1 MRMTSNKT
9 ETNVQTFPVLSID
22 AWGNQEDGYYWNQW
36 FNVGT
41 VDVNHRGENR
51 DTIRAMIDAGYLKAA
66 ALESTD
72 VEDDD
77 YNLVIV
83 DKKTGEPLFAI
94 EYWPVLNAQGE

>member
-1 MRMTSNKT
+1 MTIKT

-22 AWGNQEDGYYWNQW
+22 AWGNQEDGYDWNSW
-36 FNVGT
+36 NKVGT
-41 VDVNHRGENR
+41 VDVNHRGENV

-66 ALESTD
+66 ALESAD